1 MMKEQ
6 IPCWERMYNAYMDFS
21 VRLLSF
27 RATAVKMVMWKQLKF
42 KQRDFFR
49 KELFSEEQAKLRIF
63 HRIYE
68 REFSL
73 F

>member
-21 VRLLSF
+21 ACLLSL

-42 KQRDFFR
+42 KQRDFF
-49 KELFSEEQAKLRIF
+49 KKDFF
-63 HRIYE
+63 
-68 REFSL
+68 
-73 F
+73 